1 MTIHICI
8 IKYVVVYCVSLT
20 WSNVI
25 VGILAIMVRPEW
37 VSRLIEFLYIL
48 VSKNAKNGVHI
59 K

>member
-8 IKYVVVYCVSLT
+8 IKYFVVYCVNLT
-20 WSNVI
+20 CSNVI

-37 VSRLIEFLYIL
+37 VNRLIEFLYIL